1 VPQIAEVRGPGAMLA
16 VEFMKPGGGGPDPDL
31 AKRVQAKALEQGL
44 VLLTC
49 GVHVNVIRFLFP
61 LTIQDA
67 VFEEGLAIL
76 EQALTA

>member
-1 VPQIAEVRGPGAMLA
+1 MLA
-16 VEFMKPGGGGPDPDL
+16 VEFMKPGGGGPDPEF
-31 AKRVQAKALEQGL
+31 AKAVQARALDQGL

-49 GVHVNVIRFLFP
+49 GVHANVIRFLFP

-76 EQALTA
+76 ERALTA